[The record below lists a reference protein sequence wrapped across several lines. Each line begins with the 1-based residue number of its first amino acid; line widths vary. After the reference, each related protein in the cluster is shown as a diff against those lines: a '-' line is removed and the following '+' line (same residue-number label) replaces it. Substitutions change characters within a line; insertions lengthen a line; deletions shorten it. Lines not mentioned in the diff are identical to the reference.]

1 MRIFSGYFFNNFCV
15 LYFIF
20 ILISFRIRLCF
31 HSPFVP
37 LTYYDL
43 PNIKFW
49 VQIFIFFEKIVGIKW
64 VGSLKEDASE
74 DNTEDIDDKDID
86 KESKE
91 TSQASENS
99 EEADTKK
106 GKYKDTFPLK

>member
-1 MRIFSGYFFNNFCV
+1 M
-15 LYFIF
+15 
-20 ILISFRIRLCF
+20 
-31 HSPFVP
+31 
-37 LTYYDL
+37 
-43 PNIKFW
+43 
-49 VQIFIFFEKIVGIKW
+49 GIKW
-64 VGSLKEDASE
+64 AASLKEDASE
-74 DNTEDIDDKDID
+74 DNTEDLDDKDIH